1 MTHDEIISE
10 FHWIFILRKRKINK
24 KKTKKKK
31 LKKKKKKYKKIEKEK
46 LNSFSIVFRLWIIN
60 YNLKIWWFKK

>member
-24 KKTKKKK
+24 KKNKEEKTKKKK
-31 LKKKKKKYKKIEKEK
+31 EEI
-46 LNSFSIVFRLWIIN
+46 
-60 YNLKIWWFKK
+60 